1 MLKKII
7 IIFLLLCICNPS
19 ILLAQSTDDYTWQQI
34 SGKWSCVF
42 DNKESYLKESKGK
55 SINFD
60 YNPLINLNSIITT
73 NQVHLFTTLAHTFSL
88 NAPSSATTFITFFGA
103 SDYRQFY
110 GVRFTGNESSITAVS
125 LIQSTI
131 NDTTLPKEAKNNFT
145 VTTLAS
151 KEVSLNY
158 GQTYTLTIRINK
170 NTAEIIIDEQ
180 PILTCALPNTL
191 EAGKIGF
198 ASKNVLP
205 IIDNLFVYNKK
216 TLIFSD
222 EFSQQSIRKIV
233 LQGRKLTKEEVE
245 EMKKNKK

>member
-1 MLKKII
+1 MLIL
-7 IIFLLLCICNPS
+7 IFLLLFTCNVVGAF
-19 ILLAQSTDDYTWQQI
+19 AQSANEYTWEQI
-34 SGKWSCVF
+34 SGRWSAVS
-42 DNKESYLKESKGK
+42 DNKESYLNESRGK
-55 SINFD
+55 SFNFD
-60 YNPLINLNSIITT
+60 YSPLINLNSIITT
-73 NQVHLFTTLAHTFSL
+73 NEVQPFTTLTHTFSL
-88 NAPSSATTFITFFGA
+88 NSPSSVTTFITFFGA
-103 SDYRQFY
+103 SDYLQFY
-110 GVRFTGNESSITAVS
+110 GIRFTGNESSIITAS

-222 EFSQQSIRKIV
+222 EFSQESIRKIV

-245 EMKKNKK
+245 EMKKKNKK